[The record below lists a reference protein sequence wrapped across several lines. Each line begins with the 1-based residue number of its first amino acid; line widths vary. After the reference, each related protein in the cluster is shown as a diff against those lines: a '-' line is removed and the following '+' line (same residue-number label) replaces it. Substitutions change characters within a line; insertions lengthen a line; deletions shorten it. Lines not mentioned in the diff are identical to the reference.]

1 MQILGMVLPFVL
13 IFEMGIMPLLFSFG
27 LIAVGV
33 TWYWMYARKKVVR
46 TGAIYHLFERMG
58 RLRYDGLDTELRG
71 ILKEK
76 GLREADPFDEIVA
89 RSLVIDL
96 ENREAFEEVV
106 TRSARWF
113 SKLVDK
119 SAEEIEKQ
127 FLEGTRM
134 GATPVTHGIA
144 LPHIRLKHMQQAEM
158 VIVRGRDGVHI
169 KFKNPLTDFEE
180 DEQDVNAVFFLVS
193 PQEDPTQHLRILAQ
207 IAGRVEEDTFVVEWS
222 NAKDEQEIKEALLH
236 EDRLLSIS
244 IRKHTPSESLMNHSL
259 KDVRFPEGCLVAI
272 LRRQGKTII
281 PKGNTVI
288 KEGDRLTIIGE
299 PKGMAELKQIYE

>member
-1 MQILGMVLPFVL
+1 
-13 IFEMGIMPLLFSFG
+13 
-27 LIAVGV
+27 
-33 TWYWMYARKKVVR
+33 MYARKKVVR